1 LIACCNSSEFA
12 GNSSS
17 CVRHRGIARAS
28 SVTIVVVVVVVV
40 VVPRVPRVV
49 RLVPARVRL
58 RPSIRR
64 RRFLVVSSP
73 PRAVADVLARAR
85 RTSSLILAPPRR
97 RAPVVVCGGVPR
109 ARDVAAPKSSPRR
122 PPPTSS
128 LFTHTPVP
136 LSHEPST
143 KKTVAPPSIASID
156 RARATRA
163 ASIGRARPTS
173 RRGSTTNDRRDPA
186 NRAPSTAPRDRWI
199 DSRSSPRR
207 RG

>member
-1 LIACCNSSEFA
+1 LQLLRVRRQLLVLRSPS
-12 GNSSS
+12 
-17 CVRHRGIARAS
+17 RHRA
-28 SVTIVVVVVVVV
+28 
-40 VVPRVPRVV
+40 RVV
-49 RLVPARVRL
+49 
-58 RPSIRR
+58 SHHRR
-64 RRFLVVSSP
+64 RRRRRRRPSRPARRPSRPRARSPPPIHPSSSFPRRFLP

-128 LFTHTPVP
+128 PCTLAPVP
-136 LSHEPST
+136 LSREPST
-143 KKTVAPPSIASID
+143 KKTVAHPSIASID

-173 RRGSTTNDRRDPA
+173 RRGSTTIDRRDPA